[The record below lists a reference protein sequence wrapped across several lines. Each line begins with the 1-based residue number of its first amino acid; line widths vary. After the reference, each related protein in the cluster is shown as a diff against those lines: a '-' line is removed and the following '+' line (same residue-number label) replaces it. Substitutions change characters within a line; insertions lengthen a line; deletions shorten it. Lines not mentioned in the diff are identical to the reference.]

1 MSVAS
6 ASSSC
11 WRAGEA
17 PARRLGPHLGQ
28 AVLGEED
35 AADLLEVVP
44 EQVLQ
49 LADAGH
55 PLDVGGG
62 VAAGAAHGSAG
73 RGQQV
78 ELLVVPQRP
87 GGDPGLVGGVAD
99 GEQRRYS
106 CEDGL
111 LQRLADVVVERAGRH
126 GPSASTPGPRGR
138 RSSTSREGLRHPSA
152 VHERLGDELRID
164 GRCPWMGRRGRAA
177 A

>member
-17 PARRLGPHLGQ
+17 PAPLGPHLGQ

-44 EQVLQ
+44 EEVLE

-55 PLDVGGG
+55 ALDVGGG
-62 VAAGAAHGSAG
+62 VAAGAAHRSAG

-78 ELLVVPQRP
+78 QR
-87 GGDPGLVGGVAD
+87 
-99 GEQRRYS
+99 S
-106 CEDGL
+106 
-111 LQRLADVVVERAGRH
+111 
-126 GPSASTPGPRGR
+126 
-138 RSSTSREGLRHPSA
+138 
-152 VHERLGDELRID
+152 
-164 GRCPWMGRRGRAA
+164 
-177 A
+177 